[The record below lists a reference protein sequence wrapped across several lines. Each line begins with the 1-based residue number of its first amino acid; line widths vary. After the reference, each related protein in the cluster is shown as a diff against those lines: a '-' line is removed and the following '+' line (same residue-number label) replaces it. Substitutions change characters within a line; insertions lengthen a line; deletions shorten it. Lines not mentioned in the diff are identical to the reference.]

1 MNSLENRTHL
11 TLEMSCEG
19 HQQID
24 DVTHEQFEANG
35 KEIDAYANFFEGR
48 ITQKHTF
55 FITMIHPKEWFF
67 FKGTFKNRNEN

>member
-24 DVTHEQFEANG
+24 DVTHELFGANG

-55 FITMIHPKEWFF
+55 FITMIHSKEWFF
-67 FKGTFKNRNEN
+67 KETFKNRKDN